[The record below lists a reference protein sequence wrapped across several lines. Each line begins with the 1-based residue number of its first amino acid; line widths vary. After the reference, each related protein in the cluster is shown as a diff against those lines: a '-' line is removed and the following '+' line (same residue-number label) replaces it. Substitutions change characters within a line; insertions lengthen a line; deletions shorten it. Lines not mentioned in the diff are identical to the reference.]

1 MKTVYEAASAI
12 EAHMLVDLLQHEG
25 IEAQVRG
32 EALQGAMGEI
42 PATGLVRLEVDEA
55 DHAAAR
61 RVIAQWEQTQVEPT
75 PAPARPPRS
84 GLVRGVV
91 IGLVL
96 GVAATYAAYR
106 APLRQDGVDYN
117 GDGQLDERWTYSA
130 NGMPLKYEID
140 RNLDGKI
147 DYVATYDARGFMDS
161 AEADDNFDGVFES
174 HQWLHHGSIQMS
186 ATDTDGDGYPDLR
199 TNYNHGVT
207 DSVEFIHP
215 ASGKPLRVEHYALGV
230 LKHADIDSDRD
241 GTLDTRLRYSPLGEI
256 TAREALPAPATRP
269 EASAR

>member
-12 EAHMLVDLLQHEG
+12 EAHMLVDLLKQEG

-32 EALQGAMGEI
+32 EALQGAMGEV

-61 RVIAQWEQTQVEPT
+61 GVIQQWEQTPVEPT

-84 GLVRGVV
+84 RLALGLA
-91 IGLVL
+91 IGLVV

-106 APLRQDGVDYN
+106 APVRQDGIDYN

-147 DYVATYDARGFMDS
+147 DYIATYDARGFMEA
-161 AEADDNFDGVFES
+161 AEADDDFDGVFETR
-174 HQWLHHGSIQMS
+174 QWLRHGSVQMS
-186 ATDTDGDGYPDLR
+186 VTDTDRDGYPDMR

-207 DSVEFIHP
+207 DSVEFINP
-215 ASGKPLRVEHYALGV
+215 ASGKPLRIEHYTLGV
-230 LKHADIDSDRD
+230 LKYADIDSDRD
-241 GTLDTRLRYSPLGEI
+241 GTLDTRVRYSPLGEI
-256 TAREALPAPATRP
+256 TTREALPPPATRP
-269 EASAR
+269 

>member
-12 EAHMLVDLLQHEG
+12 EAHMLVDLLKQEG

-61 RVIAQWEQTQVEPT
+61 GVIQQWERTQVEPT
-75 PAPARPPRS
+75 PAPARAPRS
-84 GLVRGVV
+84 GLARGLV
-91 IGLVL
+91 IGLVV

-106 APLRQDGVDYN
+106 APARQDGIDYN

-130 NGMPLKYEID
+130 NGMPLKTEID

-147 DYVATYDARGFMDS
+147 DYIATFNARGHIES
-161 AEADDNFDGVFES
+161 AESDDDFDGVFET
-174 HQWLHHGSIQMS
+174 HQWLRNGSVQMT
-186 ATDTDGDGYPDLR
+186 ATDTDGDGYPDMR
-199 TNYNHGVT
+199 TNYNHGVA
-207 DSVEFIHP
+207 DSVEFINP
-215 ASGKPLRVEHYALGV
+215 ATGKPLRVEHYTLGV

-241 GTLDTRLRYSPLGEI
+241 GTLDTRLRYSPQGDV
-256 TAREALPAPATRP
+256 TAREALPPPATRP
-269 EASAR
+269 